1 MERVTWKLTLPYV
14 KQTTNGDLLYDSGN
28 SNPDPNKLEVWDG
41 EGSERKAQEAGD
53 MCIPMA
59 DLHGCL
65 VETNTIL
72 QSNYPSIKK

>member
-1 MERVTWKLTLPYV
+1 MYFEGR
-14 KQTTNGDLLYDSGN
+14 
-28 SNPDPNKLEVWDG
+28 DG
-41 EGSERKAQEAGD
+41 VGGGREFQEEGD